1 MLKIL
6 SKTKETRITRKCVK
20 NVRLEIVHVANVG
33 KTRITISAEN
43 KQGNTGVQIRVGNLF
58 ACIVDTGTITTVG
71 TEPIVSIVVVTVQ

>member
-1 MLKIL
+1 MLDWKLHTL
-6 SKTKETRITRKCVK
+6 SMLV
-20 NVRLEIVHVANVG
+20 

>member
-1 MLKIL
+1 ML
-6 SKTKETRITRKCVK
+6 V
-20 NVRLEIVHVANVG
+20 